1 MSRNICALVLLFLHC
16 FTLGD
21 QRRIGKRHDLSWDQ
35 YNQLGNNQGEY
46 AASLNYPDLST
57 VGALVSQKGYLGTAT
72 LIAPNYVVT
81 AAHVVKNSFY
91 TVVNAS
97 EWQFVMHNDISD
109 SSMEQRFQAES
120 IVIHPAWSAL
130 QSASDENGTGDIMG
144 VDLALIRLSQ
154 PIVGFYPAR
163 LPSAG
168 DDPLGGRAVLSG
180 YGHLIEGDSGEINT
194 SNDRRVGGENTID
207 RSVTGINLPGL
218 DISLQGGLI
227 GIDFDSSLEPDNTL
241 SSAQPSG
248 ANTLLIEARNALGS
262 GESSPSPLPLEAS
275 TAQGDSGGPAFVY
288 TAGFWRVHGVV
299 SYGTNESMYG
309 DVTLYTRLASHYDWL
324 LKELPDW
331 ADSKLLGASGWR
343 QNPWLGTLL
352 PFSNSWAFHINLGW
366 IYTPTPKGNHFWGWS
381 HHLKHWIWLSDQAI
395 PYIYCFDEEQPFW
408 IYLDFEK
415 SDASSVR
422 AYDYSSKTW
431 KNFP

>member
-21 QRRIGKRHDLSWDQ
+21 HRRIGKRHDLSWDQ

-46 AASLNYPDLST
+46 AAPLNYPDLST

-109 SSMEQRFQAES
+109 SSVEQRFQAES
-120 IVIHPAWSAL
+120 IVIHPGWSAL

-168 DDPLGGRAVLSG
+168 DNPLGGRAVLSG
-180 YGHLIEGDSGEINT
+180 YGYLIEGDTGEINT
-194 SNDRRVGGENTID
+194 SNDRRVGGENIID

-218 DISLQGGLI
+218 DISLH
-227 GIDFDSSLEPDNTL
+227 
-241 SSAQPSG
+241 G
-248 ANTLLIEARNALGS
+248 ALLLHFVQETAR
-262 GESSPSPLPLEAS
+262 
-275 TAQGDSGGPAFVY
+275 V
-288 TAGFWRVHGVV
+288 
-299 SYGTNESMYG
+299 
-309 DVTLYTRLASHYDWL
+309 
-324 LKELPDW
+324 
-331 ADSKLLGASGWR
+331 
-343 QNPWLGTLL
+343 
-352 PFSNSWAFHINLGW
+352 
-366 IYTPTPKGNHFWGWS
+366 
-381 HHLKHWIWLSDQAI
+381 I
-395 PYIYCFDEEQPFW
+395 PY
-408 IYLDFEK
+408 
-415 SDASSVR
+415 
-422 AYDYSSKTW
+422 AYRVK
-431 KNFP
+431 